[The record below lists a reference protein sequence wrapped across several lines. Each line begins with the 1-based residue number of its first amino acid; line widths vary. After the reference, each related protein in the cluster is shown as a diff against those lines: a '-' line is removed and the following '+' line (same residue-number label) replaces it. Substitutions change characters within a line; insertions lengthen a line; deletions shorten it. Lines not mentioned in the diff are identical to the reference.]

1 MPKQLT
7 DLDVFEVSTV
17 DRGANRK
24 KFIILKNLE
33 GLKVPNEK
41 EILEKILET
50 KLDVKDEKKI
60 DEFLAK
66 QEIDEETKRA
76 VKAALRVLESIKEKV
91 PADVMSKLTAMLGM
105 SADNPSDEENK
116 STEEDEK
123 KEEAIKGEIKK
134 SDIDTKGM
142 SDVQKKNLD
151 ALFKSSDAD
160 KERLEKV
167 EKSLG
172 EERVIRR
179 KKEFLE
185 KALELKHVPGNPEDL
200 SSIMM
205 EIEDKSPKLFEKVHS
220 LLKTAD
226 KAIKEGNIFS
236 VNGGDG
242 DAPSDAM
249 DEIKKIAKELRK
261 SDSNLSEAQAITK
274 AVEQNSELYAKH
286 KKEKDLTLLQHRFVI
301 VSASEQVNV
310 AGVAASAIGVLQN
323 KPNTGQAAEVVA
335 AGVSNVI
342 ASAAI
347 TAGTDLAT
355 AANGKVAAATAG
367 QNVVGKAIQA
377 ASNDDDI
384 ISALIFFAPSP

>member
-105 SADNPSDEENK
+105 SSDNPSDEENK
-116 STEEDEK
+116 STEENEN

-142 SDVQKKNLD
+142 SEVQKKNLD
-151 ALFKSSDAD
+151 ALFKSRDAD

-185 KALELKHVPGNPEDL
+185 KALELKHVPGNPEEL
-200 SSIMM
+200 GSIMM
-205 EIEDKSPKLFEKVHS
+205 EIEDKSPQLFEKVHA

-226 KAIKEGNIFS
+226 KTIKEGSIFS
-236 VNGGDG
+236 VKGGDG
-242 DAPSDAM
+242 DGPSDAM

-261 SDSNLSEAQAITK
+261 NDSGLTEAQAITK
-274 AVEQNSELYAKH
+274 AVTENSELYAKH
-286 KKEKDLTLLQHRFVI
+286 KKEKE
-301 VSASEQVNV
+301 A
-310 AGVAASAIGVLQN
+310 
-323 KPNTGQAAEVVA
+323 
-335 AGVSNVI
+335 
-342 ASAAI
+342 
-347 TAGTDLAT
+347 
-355 AANGKVAAATAG
+355 
-367 QNVVGKAIQA
+367 
-377 ASNDDDI
+377 
-384 ISALIFFAPSP
+384 

>member
-151 ALFKSSDAD
+151 ALFKSRDAD

-286 KKEKDLTLLQHRFVI
+286 KKEKE
-301 VSASEQVNV
+301 A
-310 AGVAASAIGVLQN
+310 
-323 KPNTGQAAEVVA
+323 
-335 AGVSNVI
+335 
-342 ASAAI
+342 
-347 TAGTDLAT
+347 
-355 AANGKVAAATAG
+355 
-367 QNVVGKAIQA
+367 
-377 ASNDDDI
+377 
-384 ISALIFFAPSP
+384 